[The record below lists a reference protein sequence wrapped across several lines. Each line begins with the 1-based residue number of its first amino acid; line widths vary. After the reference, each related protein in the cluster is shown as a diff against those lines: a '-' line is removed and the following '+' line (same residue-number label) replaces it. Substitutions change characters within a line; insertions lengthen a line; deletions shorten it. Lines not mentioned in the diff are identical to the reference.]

1 MLELFENSVRKVFIL
16 FLLCDLSLLR
26 RVPMTRSKLDIFAEV
41 LETAKVA
48 KTKTAIVSQVNLNQ
62 QLATSTLK
70 LLVDL
75 GLVSE
80 GRNSP
85 TAYLTSERGLRF
97 LQEYQNLQRTLESK

>member
-1 MLELFENSVRKVFIL
+1 
-16 FLLCDLSLLR
+16 
-26 RVPMTRSKLDIFAEV
+26 MTRSKLDIFAEV
-41 LETAKVA
+41 LEATKIG

-62 QLATSTLK
+62 RLATSTLK

-80 GRNSP
+80 RRNSP

-97 LQEYQNLQRTLESK
+97 LQEYENLRRILESK